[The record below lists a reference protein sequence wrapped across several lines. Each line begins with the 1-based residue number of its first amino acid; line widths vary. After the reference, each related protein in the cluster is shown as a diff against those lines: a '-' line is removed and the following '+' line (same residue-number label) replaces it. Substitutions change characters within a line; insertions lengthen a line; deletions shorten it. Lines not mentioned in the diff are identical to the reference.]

1 MPPTMVPVLSRA
13 EIAQKIKTLALR
25 ISQDYAEK
33 ELVVIGILKGAF
45 IFLADLVR
53 ELTIPVEIDF
63 VRLASYGSDTSSSG
77 HIQITKEIEL
87 DISGRHVLVVEDI
100 VDSGLTIAC
109 LLDYLKP
116 LRPKSVRV
124 CTLIDKTQRREVKI
138 PTHYVGH
145 VVEHGF
151 LVGYGLD
158 FDEKYRALPEIY
170 HLAQSTKGAEDDHL
184 L

>member
-1 MPPTMVPVLSRA
+1 MPPTMIPVLSKA
-13 EIAQKIKTLALR
+13 EIQEKVKTLAFR
-25 ISQDYAEK
+25 ISQDYAGK
-33 ELVVIGILKGAF
+33 ELVLIGILKGAF
-45 IFLADLVR
+45 IFLADLAR

-63 VRLASYGSDTSSSG
+63 VRLASYGSHTTSSG

-87 DISGRHVLVVEDI
+87 DIRDRHVLVVEDI
-100 VDSGLTIAC
+100 VDSGLTIAY
-109 LLDYLKP
+109 LLDHLKQF
-116 LRPKSVRV
+116 RPTSVRV
-124 CTLIDKTQRREVKI
+124 CTLIDKNQRREVRVS
-138 PTHYVGH
+138 THYVGH

-170 HLAQSTKGAEDDHL
+170 RLARSTKGADDDHL

>member
-13 EIAQKIKTLALR
+13 EIAQHVHTLAWR
-25 ISQDYAEK
+25 ISRDYAEK
-33 ELVVIGILKGAF
+33 DLVVIGILKGAF

-77 HIQITKEIEL
+77 HVQITKEIEL
-87 DISGRHVLVVEDI
+87 DISGRHVLIVEDI
-100 VDSGLTIAC
+100 VDSGLTIAY
-109 LLDYLKP
+109 LLDYLKQF
-116 LRPKSVRV
+116 RPQSVRL
-124 CTLIDKTQRREVKI
+124 CALIDKTERREVKI
-138 PTHYVGH
+138 STHYMGH
-145 VVEHGF
+145 VVERGF

-170 HLAQSTKGAEDDHL
+170 HLEL
-184 L
+184 

>member
-1 MPPTMVPVLSRA
+1 MVPVLSRA
-13 EIAQKIKTLALR
+13 EIAQHVNTLAWR
-25 ISQDYAEK
+25 ISRDYAEK
-33 ELVVIGILKGAF
+33 DLVVIGILKGAF

-63 VRLASYGSDTSSSG
+63 VRLASYGSGTSSSG

-87 DISGRHVLVVEDI
+87 DISGRYVLIVEDI
-100 VDSGLTIAC
+100 VDSGLTIAY
-109 LLDYLKP
+109 LLDYLKQF
-116 LRPKSVRV
+116 RPKSIRL
-124 CTLIDKTQRREVKI
+124 CTLIDKIERREVKI
-138 PTHYVGH
+138 STHYVGH

-170 HLAQSTKGAEDDHL
+170 HLEL
-184 L
+184 

>member
-13 EIAQKIKTLALR
+13 EIAQHVSTLAWR

-33 ELVVIGILKGAF
+33 DLVVIGILKGAF

-77 HIQITKEIEL
+77 HVQITKEIEL
-87 DISGRHVLVVEDI
+87 DISGRHVLIVEDI
-100 VDSGLTIAC
+100 VDSGLTIAY
-109 LLDYLKP
+109 LLDYLKQF
-116 LRPKSVRV
+116 RPKSIRL
-124 CTLIDKTQRREVKI
+124 CALIDKTERREVKI
-138 PTHYVGH
+138 ATHYVGH
-145 VVEHGF
+145 VVERGF

-158 FDEKYRALPEIY
+158 LDEKYRALPAIY
-170 HLAQSTKGAEDDHL
+170 HLEF
-184 L
+184 

>member
-13 EIAQKIKTLALR
+13 EIAQHVNTLARR
-25 ISQDYAEK
+25 ISRDYAEK
-33 ELVVIGILKGAF
+33 DLVVIGILKGAF

-87 DISGRHVLVVEDI
+87 DISGRHVLIVEDI
-100 VDSGLTIAC
+100 VDSGLTIAY
-109 LLDYLKP
+109 LLDHLKQF
-116 LRPKSVRV
+116 RPKSIRL
-124 CTLIDKTQRREVKI
+124 CALIDKTERREVKI
-138 PTHYVGH
+138 STHYVGH
-145 VVEHGF
+145 LVEHGF

-170 HLAQSTKGAEDDHL
+170 HLEL
-184 L
+184 

>member
-1 MPPTMVPVLSRA
+1 MPPTMVPVLSKA
-13 EIAQKIKTLALR
+13 EIAQHVNTLAGR
-25 ISQDYAEK
+25 ISRDYAEK
-33 ELVVIGILKGAF
+33 DLVVIGILKGAF

-87 DISGRHVLVVEDI
+87 DISGRHVLIVEDI

-109 LLDYLKP
+109 LLDYLKQF
-116 LRPKSVRV
+116 RPKSIRL
-124 CTLIDKTQRREVKI
+124 CALIDKTERREVKI
-138 PTHYVGH
+138 STHYVGH
-145 VVEHGF
+145 LVEHGF

-170 HLAQSTKGAEDDHL
+170 HLEL
-184 L
+184 

>member
-13 EIAQKIKTLALR
+13 EIAQHVNTLAWR
-25 ISQDYAEK
+25 ISRDYAEK
-33 ELVVIGILKGAF
+33 DLVVIGILKGAF

-63 VRLASYGSDTSSSG
+63 VRLASYGADTSSSG

-87 DISGRHVLVVEDI
+87 DISGRHVLIVEDI

-109 LLDYLKP
+109 LLDYLKQF
-116 LRPKSVRV
+116 RPKSIRL
-124 CTLIDKTQRREVKI
+124 CALIDKTERRDVKI
-138 PTHYVGH
+138 STHYVGH

-170 HLAQSTKGAEDDHL
+170 HLEL
-184 L
+184 